1 MIQIL
6 QHPIIQSELTKLR
19 DKRTTSEL
27 FRRAVENIASCMA
40 YEVLKKLPTREIEV
54 ETPLETTTGV
64 EISTKVVF
72 IPILR
77 AGLGLLHPFL
87 NLYPQAEVGYIGI
100 KRNETTFTGE
110 EYYFNIPD
118 ILPDTPIYLLEIM
131 LATGGSLLSA
141 ISRLKL
147 EGANNINIISI
158 ISAPEGI
165 EKIMS
170 EYPEIPIY
178 TASIDRGLNN
188 QKYIIPGLGDAGDR
202 LNGTLSEQKPHIN

>member
-54 ETPLETTTGV
+54 ETPLETTKGV

-110 EYYFNIPD
+110 EYYFNIPE

-202 LNGTLSEQKPHIN
+202 LNGT